1 MGTRNLTLVQYN
13 NEIKVAQYG
22 QWDGYP
28 SGNGVQILKFCN
40 SNQNLNNLRNRL
52 KNIRFLTDEE
62 EDDIYKTLSKLE
74 DKRRKAKTTY
84 NYYKPTKKE
93 NYAEDYFEFYL
104 TRDIG
109 WRILNIINE
118 NVPYETIENDE
129 DKIKLSNHF
138 SFGYDSLFCEWA
150 YLINLDTCKLECYCG
165 YNKTENNPESRWYIE
180 EEKDLTRESN
190 YYGIKLLKEYDLDDL
205 PYEDDFIE
213 ELNDLEAKFYER
225 REEDE

>member
-1 MGTRNLTLVQYN
+1 MGTRNLTLVQYQ

-74 DKRRKAKTTY
+74 DKRRKAKATY

-93 NYAEDYFEFYL
+93 NFAEDYFEFYL

-109 WRILNIINE
+109 WNILNIINE

-138 SFGYDSLFCEWA
+138 TFGYNSLFCEWA
-150 YLINLDTCKLECYCG
+150 YLINLDTNKLECYCG
-165 YNKTENNPESRWYIE
+165 FNKTENNPKSRWYVE
-180 EEKDLTRESN
+180 NPKEDEK
-190 YYGIKLLKEYDLDDL
+190 YFGIVLLKEYDLDDL
-205 PYEDDFIE
+205 PLESLFVK
-213 ELNDLEAKFYER
+213 ELNLLSDLRYLETEKHEISK
-225 REEDE
+225 

>member
-28 SGNGVQILKFCN
+28 AGAGTAILDFCS

-62 EDDIYKTLSKLE
+62 ENDIYNTLSKLE
-74 DKRRKAKTTY
+74 DKRRKAKAKY

-93 NYAEDYFEFYL
+93 DYLEDYFDFYL

-109 WRILNIINE
+109 CNILNVINE
-118 NVPYETIENDE
+118 NVPYELIENDE

-150 YLINLDTCKLECYCG
+150 YLINLDTHELEVYCG
-165 YNKTENNPESRWYIE
+165 FNKTDNDPESRWYIAE
-180 EEKDLTRESN
+180 PKEDTE
-190 YYGIKLLKEYDLDDL
+190 YFGVVLLKKYDMDDL
-205 PYEDDFIE
+205 PEKEDFVQ
-213 ELNDLEAKFYER
+213 ELNDLEAEFYER